1 MTPSTLSL
9 LLVPILAV
17 GFVPERLRAQD
28 APGDAAPAKSAEPA
42 PAPEPALPGPAAS
55 PAPAQ
60 PAAAPAP
67 ADAAPAPVAPAPD
80 AESPFEAWLTHPA
93 SAAVPPREDVEKYL
107 GNLQKR
113 QQDLEKILSFL
124 VDKKRLKKEAAM
136 KEGAGSAV
144 PADLTMEH
152 WDELA
157 QLRKD
162 GSLSLEA
169 YSAGLAAIA
178 GKLRTLNWAQET
190 LSHKCAQMML
200 HQIEETPVRRARPA
214 SPEKPQA
221 GTAGTPVR

>member
-1 MTPSTLSL
+1 MRPRS
-9 LLVPILAV
+9 
-17 GFVPERLRAQD
+17 
-28 APGDAAPAKSAEPA
+28 AAPTKSAERA
-42 PAPEPALPGPAAS
+42 PAPGQPTLPGRTRPLPGPAAAS
-55 PAPAQ
+55 NQ
-60 PAAAPAP
+60 PGAPAP
-67 ADAAPAPVAPAPD
+67 ALVPADAARRHQTATE

-113 QQDLEKILSFL
+113 QQDLEKILNFL
-124 VDKKRLKKEAAM
+124 VEKKRLKKEAAM

-157 QLRKD
+157 QLRKE
-162 GSLSLEA
+162 GSLSEEA
-169 YSAGLAAIA
+169 YSAGLVAIA

-214 SPEKPQA
+214 TAERREPNGPEPRAK
-221 GTAGTPVR
+221 